1 MICVLELTGSSRNC
15 SQSLV
20 VSGSGDSSLRVWD
33 IDTGS
38 CMRQLTGHE
47 AAVSCVSELP
57 DGNIVSSS
65 FDKSV
70 RIWDITSGNC
80 TQQLEYTAA
89 MMCVAGLSNGRIASG
104 SMEKYD
110 NSLLVWD

>member
-1 MICVLELTGSSRNC
+1 M
-15 SQSLV
+15 
-20 VSGSGDSSLRVWD
+20 SGSGDSSLRVWD

-38 CMRQLTGHE
+38 CTRQLTGHE